1 MVIDARKHLPPNTP
15 EADVCIVGAG
25 PAGLTLAHEL
35 ARKGVSVCLLE
46 SGGATAGSSGRGL
59 NGGEVYSPHGY
70 RRETLTEGRS
80 RQLGGS
86 AALWNHLWRGHAG
99 RWIRYLPLDPID
111 FERRDWVPESGWPF
125 SREEMQPF
133 YERAGRICGIADADA
148 PDRPGD
154 GTTAPPW
161 ATPSVESFTARFGK
175 STPFLHELP
184 ATLRRDPR
192 TGVILHATLK
202 TLRLNASGEAIE
214 SAEVTAEGRRD
225 FRVRARIFVL
235 AAGGLENARLLLL
248 HDAVRRGGLGNAH
261 DMVGRCFMDHPAVTL
276 GQLRPFSD
284 ALFEDAAFYDQ
295 RFVNGR
301 AVMGCLHIRP
311 EVMRRER
318 MLNLSAAVSPRLRDV
333 RSNLAPVAG
342 QLFTKGPRFLWERGF
357 GRAAGA
363 LPPGTSADGGA
374 STWRR
379 LLDGY
384 YSECFCGWSETRR
397 KRRRF
402 SDFRVRCL
410 VEQSADRSNRVT
422 LDAAVDAFGQ
432 RKIRLTWRWNE
443 PELRT
448 LRKAQEIFGA
458 ELPAAGIGEFTP
470 TPPGSDGMPP
480 EFFSTHHFMGTTR
493 MHVDPSQGVVD
504 ADSRVHGM
512 GNLFVAGSSIF
523 PTSGFANPTL
533 TIVALAVRLADHLR
547 EKLRET
553 PVIQEPQL
561 LPATPSR
568 SLSAPRPP

>member
-1 MVIDARKHLPPNTP
+1 MVIDARKSPPSAHL

-35 ARKGVSVCLLE
+35 TRTGISVCLLE
-46 SGGATAGSSGRGL
+46 SGGATAGSPGRGL
-59 NGGEVYSPHGY
+59 NGGEVHSPHGY
-70 RRETLTEGRS
+70 RPETLTEGRC

-86 AALWNHLWRGHAG
+86 AVLWNHLWRGHAG
-99 RWIRYLPLDPID
+99 RWIRYLPLDAID

-133 YERAGRICGIADADA
+133 YERAGRLCGIVAHADA
-148 PDRPGD
+148 PGGPGH
-154 GTTAPPW
+154 GTAPPW
-161 ATPSVESFTARFGK
+161 ATPSVESHTARFGQG
-175 STPFLHELP
+175 TPFLRELP
-184 ATLRRDPR
+184 AALRRDPR
-192 TGVILHATLK
+192 AGVVLHATLK
-202 TLRLNASGEAIE
+202 KLRLNASGEAIE
-214 SAEVTAEGRRD
+214 SAEVTIDGHRD
-225 FRVRARIFVL
+225 FQVRARVFVL
-235 AAGGLENARLLLL
+235 AAGGLENARILLL
-248 HDAVRRGGLGNAH
+248 HDEIRRGGLGNAH

-276 GQLRPFSD
+276 GTLRPLSA

-318 MLNLSAAVSPRLRDV
+318 MLNLSAAVSPRLRDL

-342 QLFTKGPRFLWERGF
+342 QLVAKGPRFLWERGLAK
-357 GRAAGA
+357 AAGMPTGA
-363 LPPGTSADGGA
+363 SADGA
-374 STWRR
+374 SPSWRR

-384 YSECFCGWSETRR
+384 YSECFCGWSEARR

-410 VEQSADRSNRVT
+410 VEQSADRANRVT
-422 LDAAVDAFGQ
+422 LGDAVDAFGQ
-432 RKIRLTWRWNE
+432 RKIRLTWKWHE

-448 LRKAQEIFGA
+448 LRKAQEIFCN

-470 TPPGSDGMPP
+470 TSAGMDGVPT
-480 EFFSTHHFMGTTR
+480 EFFSTHHFMGATR

-504 ADSRVHGM
+504 ADSRVHGV
-512 GNLFVAGSSIF
+512 GNLFVAGSSVF

-533 TIVALAVRLADHLR
+533 TVVALAVRLADR
-547 EKLRET
+547 LRET
-553 PVIQEPQL
+553 LREVPVIR
-561 LPATPSR
+561 AAAGVVSR
-568 SLSAPRPP
+568 